1 MSQNQYLSA
10 FNFFQKGD
18 VAQAEMLL
26 HTIVSSQANFAD
38 AWHLLGIIYYQTKR
52 LPMAVESIQKALALS
67 PKNVDYLNNYGLA
80 LRADGQ
86 IDSAL
91 KTFQQALLL
100 SPKDLDVQL
109 NIANLYQTNAQFS
122 EAANY
127 YRRIYKI
134 QPKRDDVREA
144 LCHSLTSLGN
154 AAHSQ
159 GNFTQAEMAF
169 TETVNLA
176 PNDAFLHY
184 NLGNALREIGK
195 LGQAK
200 QHYEK
205 AILIEPNDADFYN
218 NLGNVHRE
226 LGQLDLAISHYKK
239 ALQLNPAL
247 YHAKVHL
254 VHQLQHCCDWQD
266 LDAMIEEIR
275 DWVKHVPE
283 AQISPFAFLAMPNTS
298 AYEQKLC
305 ASNWIQNRYRNLISS
320 KDALNFCH
328 LNVSRANNSNKKI
341 KIGYL
346 SADFRLHP
354 LAFLITELI
363 EQHDRTQFEVIA
375 YSFGVNDQSAA
386 RNRLMKAFDQ
396 FHDIRHLS
404 ELDAA
409 KKINA
414 ENIDILV
421 DLTGFTQTSRSGIV
435 ALKPAKIH
443 VNWLGFAGTM
453 GNINVENNEAL
464 FDYILTDKFITPPE
478 NANDYAEKLSYLPC
492 YQPNDSK
499 RVNIKSTSA
508 KTPARAEC
516 QLPENSFVYACF
528 NQSFKITQEIFNS
541 WMRILNAA
549 PNSVL
554 WLLECNVW
562 AKENLRKYAEKF
574 GITKERILF
583 APRVEIAKHL
593 ARHAHVDLFLDTLP
607 YNAHTTCS
615 DALWMNVPV
624 LTLVGNTF
632 ASRVAGSLLNAL
644 NLTQLITYQP
654 QDYENKA
661 LFYYQ
666 HPEELIK
673 IKEKIAAEKM
683 HSPLFNTK
691 IFAKHL
697 EENFQAML
705 KSEENDG

>member
-1 MSQNQYLSA
+1 MSQAQYLSA
-10 FNFFQKGD
+10 FNFFQAGD
-18 VAQAEMLL
+18 FAQAETLL
-26 HTIVSSQANFAD
+26 QKIVSSQANFAD
-38 AWHLLGIIYYQTKR
+38 AWHLLGIIYYQSNR
-52 LPMAVESIQKALALS
+52 VASAVASIQKALVLV

-86 IDSAL
+86 MDLAL

-100 SPKDLDVQL
+100 SPKDLDIQL
-109 NIANLYQTNAQFS
+109 NIANLYQMNAQYV

-144 LCHSLTSLGN
+144 LCHALTALGN
-154 AAHSQ
+154 AAHLQ
-159 GNFTQAEMAF
+159 GNFLQAELAF
-169 TETVNLA
+169 SEAVTLA
-176 PNDAFLHY
+176 PSDAFLHY
-184 NLGNALREIGK
+184 NLGNALREVGK
-195 LGQAK
+195 LALAK

-218 NLGNVHRE
+218 NLGNILRE
-226 LGQLDLAISHYKK
+226 LGQLDLAIKHYQK
-239 ALQLNPAL
+239 ALQLNPKL

-266 LDAMIEEIR
+266 LDAMIEVVR
-275 DWVKHVPE
+275 DWVKHIPE
-283 AQISPFAFLAMPNTS
+283 AQISPFAFLAMPNTN
-298 AYEQKLC
+298 AVEQKLC
-305 ASNWIQNRYRNLISS
+305 ASNWAQNRYKNLICA
-320 KDALNFCH
+320 KDALNF
-328 LNVSRANNSNKKI
+328 SYANHSNKKI

-363 EQHDRTQFEVIA
+363 EQHDRNKFEIIG
-375 YSFGVNDQSAA
+375 YSFGINDQSLA
-386 RNRLMKAFDQ
+386 RKRLESAFDQ
-396 FHDIRHLS
+396 FHDIRPLS

-453 GNINVENNEAL
+453 GNINTEKNAPL
-464 FDYILTDKFITPPE
+464 FDYLLTDALISPSE
-478 NANDYAEKLSYLPC
+478 NANNYAEKLSYLPC

-499 RVNIKSTSA
+499 RPVANTPT
-508 KTPARAEC
+508 KTEC
-516 QLPENSFVYACF
+516 GLPENAFVFACF
-528 NQSFKITQEIFNS
+528 NQSFKISQEIFEA
-541 WMRILNAA
+541 WMRIINAS

-554 WLLECNVW
+554 WLLECNIW
-562 AKENLRKYAEKF
+562 AKENLHKHAEKF
-574 GITKERILF
+574 GIAKERIIF
-583 APRVEIAKHL
+583 APRIEIAKHL
-593 ARHAHVDLFLDTLP
+593 ARHVHVDLFLDTLP

-624 LTLVGNTF
+624 LTLVGETF
-632 ASRVAGSLLNAL
+632 ASRVAGSLLNTL
-644 NLTQLITYQP
+644 NLIQLLTYQL

-661 LFYYQ
+661 LFFYH
-666 HPEELIK
+666 HPQELIK

-691 IFAKHL
+691 IFLKHL

-705 KSEENDG
+705 KSEEKDG